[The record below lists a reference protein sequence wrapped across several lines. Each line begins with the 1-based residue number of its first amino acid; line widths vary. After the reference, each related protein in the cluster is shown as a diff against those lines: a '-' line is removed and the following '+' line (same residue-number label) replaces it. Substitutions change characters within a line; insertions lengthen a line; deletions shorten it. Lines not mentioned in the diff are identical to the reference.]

1 VSGAGRPLA
10 RRYARALLD
19 VARGAGE
26 ALAVRDELRALVPAI
41 TGHESLWRA
50 LVHPGV
56 SAEAKGRALAAVAQ
70 TAGASAVVRRLFALL
85 GARDRV
91 ALLPEVAEAYADAA
105 NAAQGVVAA
114 EAVSAVPLSGE
125 ERRALEAALGGAVE
139 LRARVDPDLLG
150 GLLVS
155 VGGTTY
161 DGSVRARLAALGRR
175 LAESSPGP
183 APRTS

>member
-1 VSGAGRPLA
+1 VSGAARPLA

-19 VARGAGE
+19 VAGAGE
-26 ALAVRDELRALVPAI
+26 ALAVRDELRALVAAV
-41 TGHESLWRA
+41 TGHDALWRA
-50 LVHPGV
+50 MLHPGV
-56 SAEAKGRALAAVAQ
+56 SAEAKGRALAAVAE
-70 TAGASAVVRRLFALL
+70 TAGASPVVRRLFALL
-85 GARDRV
+85 AERDRV
-91 ALLPEVAEAYADAA
+91 ALLPEVTAAYADAA
-105 NAAQGVVAA
+105 NAAQGVVSA
-114 EAVSAVPLSGE
+114 EAVSASPLSGD

-139 LRARVDPDLLG
+139 LRARVDPALLG

-175 LAESSPGP
+175 LAASSSWP

>member
-1 VSGAGRPLA
+1 VSGASRPLA

-19 VARGAGE
+19 VAHAKGD
-26 ALAVRDELRALVPAI
+26 ALAVRDELRALVPAV
-41 TGHESLWRA
+41 TGHDALWRA
-50 LVHPGV
+50 LVRPDV
-56 SAEAKGRALAAVAQ
+56 SAEAKGRILAAVAAS
-70 TAGASAVVRRLFALL
+70 AGASPLVGRLLALL
-85 GARDRV
+85 AERDRV
-91 ALLPEVAEAYADAA
+91 ALLPAVAEAYADAA
-105 NAAQGVVAA
+105 NAAQGVVSA
-114 EAVSAVPLSGE
+114 EAVSASPLSGD

-139 LRARVDPDLLG
+139 LRARVDPALVG

-175 LAESSPGP
+175 LAEPGPGP